1 MVAHFGSLGDSDRY
15 EQLKKEWV
23 EAHPAATP
31 REYEQAMREIAAR
44 LGY

>member
-1 MVAHFGSLGDSDRY
+1 MKRDLQADLDRLY
-15 EQLKKEWV
+15 EQEKRAWA